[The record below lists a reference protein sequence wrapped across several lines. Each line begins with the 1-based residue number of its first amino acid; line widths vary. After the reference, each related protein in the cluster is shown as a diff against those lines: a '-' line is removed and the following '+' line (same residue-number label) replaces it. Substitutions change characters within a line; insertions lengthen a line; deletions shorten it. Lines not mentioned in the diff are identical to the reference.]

1 MSGVRKDVLNIHG
14 HKNCQVMVKEHTIFT
29 IAVIH
34 AIVVCVFKKYLSQF
48 FNYTTR
54 ILQDLSFL
62 FHPPFFLSFTFT
74 FSFSCLTTATPIPP
88 PKCSFLWLVVIF
100 PSALD
105 RPEMISTSP

>member
-54 ILQDLSFL
+54 ILQDLSF
-62 FHPPFFLSFTFT
+62 TFT